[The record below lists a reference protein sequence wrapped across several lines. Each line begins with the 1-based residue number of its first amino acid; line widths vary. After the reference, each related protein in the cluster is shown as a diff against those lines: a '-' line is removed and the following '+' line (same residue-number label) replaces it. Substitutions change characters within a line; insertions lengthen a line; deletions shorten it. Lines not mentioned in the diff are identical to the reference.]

1 MSTEQFRYEATAPS
15 NIAFVKYWGKKDEAL
30 QWPANSSLSMSLD
43 NLHTKT
49 AVMINETKDHA
60 VLLNEK
66 PVSRD
71 MPEGKKIYAQLDY
84 LSKAFNF
91 TKKLSITTQ
100 NSFPTG
106 CGIASSASGIAALTL
121 SCLAAWMDA
130 ETMEDLSAK
139 GFSREK
145 LADLSRMG
153 SGSAGRSLWGGYVT
167 WDHGKASPD
176 EQSIR
181 QTFTTEHW
189 QLCDSVVIF
198 SAASKAVS
206 STKGHR
212 LAWTSPLFEPRLALI
227 QERIKA
233 VTQAVERKDLDQL
246 GPLLEAEA
254 LDMHAVMMS
263 ANEPVFYFD
272 KQVGSFLAWLR
283 HLRIESGI
291 PAYFTMDAGP
301 NVHIIHKPEHKEQL
315 LHHIQT
321 SFPDLRVLS
330 DTVGKG
336 PTLQRTHVS

>member
-1 MSTEQFRYEATAPS
+1 
-15 NIAFVKYWGKKDEAL
+15 VKYWGKKDETL

-43 NLHTKT
+43 KLHTQTSVTVIAAKEHT
-49 AVMINETKDHA
+49 VF
-60 VLLNEK
+60 LNDK

-71 MPEGKKIYAQLDY
+71 QPEGKKIYAQLDY

-91 TKKLSITTQ
+91 TQKLAITTQ

-121 SCLAAWMDA
+121 SCLAAWTDA
-130 ETMEDLSAK
+130 ENIDDLSEK

-233 VTQAVERKDLDQL
+233 VTKAIESKDLDQL

-263 ANEPVFYFD
+263 AKEPVFYFD
-272 KQVGSFLAWLR
+272 KDVGSFLAWLR
-283 HLRIESGI
+283 HLRLETGI

-315 LHHIQT
+315 LQHIHT
-321 SFPDLRVLS
+321 SFPDLKILS

-336 PTLQRTHVS
+336 PTLQRTHLS